1 MKDKHWFIAGGFLV
15 FTATLFVFVQ
25 AVSNTEAKRP
35 VSPEE
40 VKLTCEQ
47 ELKEKHVN
55 CLRYRARTPED
66 VAQCESTYK
75 TGLKSCE

>member
-1 MKDKHWFIAGGFLV
+1 MGNKHWFIAGGFLV
-15 FTATLFVFVQ
+15 FTGVLFVLLQ
-25 AVSNTEAKRP
+25 AMSSTEERRP

-40 VKLTCEQ
+40 VKLTCQE
-47 ELKEKHVN
+47 ELKEKKAN

-75 TGLKSCE
+75 VGLKACE